1 LARILFVRRVTTS
14 TGHPHHWHFVTLVRV
29 FALGFAG
36 VGPVWKVPKLE
47 RSDIMITRKLHHA
60 VSALSL
66 AACLT
71 GPAAPALAQETGF
84 TPPQDFTTIV
94 SELSPSVV
102 GITARGMAPPRQAM
116 PDGMPLPE
124 PFGGR
129 PGQDAPQREVVA
141 GGSGFMISEDGY
153 IVTNNH
159 VIEGASEIEVVL
171 TDGATRE
178 AILVGTDPATDIAVL
193 KIDDASDIV
202 VAPWG
207 DSDAM
212 EPGAWTVAIGSPFG
226 LGGTVTVGVLSATSR
241 VIGAGPYD
249 AFLQTDASINSGNS
263 GGPLFNG
270 SGQVIGVNTAIFS
283 PGGGNVGIGFAVPSN
298 MAQDVVRQLIDTGD
312 VERGFIG
319 VSLQGLDDAL
329 ARALGLEGTD
339 GAIVTGIEPGA
350 PADAAGIREGD
361 VILSVDGEAA
371 EDPRQVSRIVA
382 NLSPGSEVPVSV
394 SRNGEQIEITL
405 TLAERGS
412 DRQTE
417 DAVPTDDGEPLGV
430 AVSAVPELVR
440 RNLGLQEGE
449 AIMVQNVQPGSA
461 AANAGLM
468 RGDVILSASG
478 EDIGSADGLSSA
490 WITAREENRPLL
502 LQINRGGNGL
512 FIAVD
517 PGHDPD
523 AAAD

>member
-1 LARILFVRRVTTS
+1 MT
-14 TGHPHHWHFVTLVRV
+14 P
-29 FALGFAG
+29 
-36 VGPVWKVPKLE
+36 
-47 RSDIMITRKLHHA
+47 RKLHHA
-60 VSALSL
+60 VSALAV

-71 GPAAPALAQETGF
+71 GPAGPASAQDTAF
-84 TPPQDFTTIV
+84 TPPQDFTAIV
-94 SELSPSVV
+94 AEMSPSVV
-102 GITARGMAPPRQAM
+102 GITARGMAPPQQAM
-116 PDGMPLPE
+116 PDGMPMPE
-124 PFGGR
+124 PFGAM

-141 GGSGFMISEDGY
+141 GGSGFMISDDGY

-171 TDGATRE
+171 TDGSTRDAT
-178 AILVGTDPATDIAVL
+178 LVGTDPATDIAVL

-212 EPGAWTVAIGSPFG
+212 EPGAWTIAIGSPFG

-298 MAQDVVRQLIDTGD
+298 MAQDVVRQLIDTGE

-329 ARALGLEGTD
+329 ARALGLESTD
-339 GAIVTGIEPGA
+339 GAVVTGIEAGA

-361 VILSVDGEAA
+361 VILSVDGQAA

-382 NLSPGSEVPVSV
+382 GLAPGSDVPVSI
-394 SRNGEQIEITL
+394 SRDGERIEITL
-405 TLAERGS
+405 TLAERDAERRAES
-412 DRQTE
+412 
-417 DAVPTDDGEPLGV
+417 AVPTDDGEPLGV
-430 AVSAVPELVR
+430 AVSTVPELVR

-449 AIMVQNVQPGSA
+449 AIMIQNVQPGSA
-461 AANAGLM
+461 AADAGLM
-468 RGDVILSASG
+468 RGDVVLSASG
-478 EDIGSADGLSSA
+478 ADIGSVDDLSRA
-490 WITAREENRPLL
+490 WATARDEDRPLL
-502 LQINRGGNGL
+502 LRINRGGNRL
-512 FIAVD
+512 FIAVE
-517 PGHDPD
+517 PGETPE
-523 AAAD
+523 AAQD